1 LAVVRTRITVACATC
16 LWGLLVALVPAR
28 LMHFADSERCRC
40 GGRDGR
46 KRRIL
51 SRFLQGADSFTDDL
65 RLDRALVY
73 GFDGSY
79 DAAVPDVMPHACG
92 LLVWAVTLGVL
103 VRFVELIG
111 LSLLLPG
118 HLPRRDGVRNLRLV
132 VGLAEAEGAEND
144 GNTGQ
149 KLAHDDRFLLLY
161 EGKG

>member
-1 LAVVRTRITVACATC
+1 
-16 LWGLLVALVPAR
+16 
-28 LMHFADSERCRC
+28 
-40 GGRDGR
+40 
-46 KRRIL
+46 
-51 SRFLQGADSFTDDL
+51 LQGADSLSDDL

-73 GFDGSY
+73 GFDGSD

-103 VRFVELIG
+103 VELIG

-118 HLPRRDGVRNLRLV
+118 HLPRRDGVGGLRLV